1 MRVIFKAEKICY
13 SVLMHYTLLSSVKVI
28 QMLKKKNNP
37 EKKKTLFLAFFLVE
51 FHKLDHFPT
60 AEIFNKPYALL

>member
-1 MRVIFKAEKICY
+1 
-13 SVLMHYTLLSSVKVI
+13 MHYTLLSSVKVI